1 MAMIMLSKMA
11 LEKVLSREWWIH
23 VVLHGLHDARV
34 VHKIFVQDET
44 STLDSLP
51 RSLKYKKV
59 IIVILLVVAQP
70 VRLHK

>member
-1 MAMIMLSKMA
+1 MAMLSKMA

-23 VVLHGLHDARV
+23 VVLRGLHDTLHV
-34 VHKIFVQDET
+34 LFIKIFVQDET

-51 RSLKYKKV
+51 QSLKYKKL
-59 IIVILLVVAQP
+59 IIILLVVAQP